1 MKVVY
6 FDMQLDP
13 TFPYAL
19 FVILL
24 NLVHYMVVN
33 VQGGKFRKTHFSEQ
47 FMGEFKEQHQTAF

>member
-1 MKVVY
+1 MRVLY
-6 FDMQLDP
+6 FDMQLEP

-19 FVILL
+19 FVIML

-47 FMGEFKEQHQTAF
+47 FMGEFRE

>member
-1 MKVVY
+1 MRVLY
-6 FDMQLDP
+6 FDMQLEP
-13 TFPYAL
+13 TLPYAL

-47 FMGEFKEQHQTAF
+47 FMGEFRE